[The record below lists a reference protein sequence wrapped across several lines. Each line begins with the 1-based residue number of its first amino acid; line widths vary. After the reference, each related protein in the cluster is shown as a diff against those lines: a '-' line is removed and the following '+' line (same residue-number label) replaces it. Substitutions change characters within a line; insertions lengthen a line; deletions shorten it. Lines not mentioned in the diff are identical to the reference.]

1 MNALQ
6 TLWTEVLATA
16 LADAGVAVCA
26 VSPGSRSAPLV
37 TALARSKRFELPV
50 LIDERAAG
58 FFALAAARSSDRPVA
73 LLCTSGSAPGHYL
86 PAVIEAAMAQVPLVI
101 VSADRPPE
109 LHDAG
114 AAQTIPQLLL
124 FAEQVRARVD
134 LGPPTGEV
142 LALRAVRRRV
152 MQLVASAQG
161 PVPGPVHLNVP
172 LRKPLEPALPS
183 TEAERALAA
192 EVARLAAEPRLVRPP
207 RLAAPDEQLDELA
220 AQMLAEPR
228 GLIVAG
234 SLPEAFAAAR
244 DDVFALAA
252 RLGYPLLAEAGSQLR
267 LGPRPDGVTAVDRA
281 DLVLASRLAGAT
293 PPRLLLQLGA
303 EPVTPGW
310 QVAQPILGVA
320 NGVSRCVVAH
330 RWQDPTST
338 ARVLLG
344 DPVDTLRRLRARVCA
359 PGTSVAS
366 IASPEPAFAASY
378 AEAEARA
385 TAELEA
391 ALATVSEAGETNAGD
406 EAASEEAANEVVM
419 VRAVLEACAQLA
431 NSGSSSSADA
441 ATNAALAPRLILGN
455 SLPVRVMEHLSFP
468 AAPSVRDPDAVSLV
482 RSPDAAG
489 RAFLPVVTQRGASGI
504 DGQLAAAAGA
514 ALDGRPVLALIG
526 DVTFAHD
533 AGSLQVLAQAQSPVV
548 IVVVDNGGGRIF
560 DHLPVARAELGDD
573 IYPRF
578 FTTPPRLDPVA
589 LARAFGLRAQ
599 IARTPSQLSES
610 IVAALCTA
618 GATLIHA
625 PVAADGALVV
635 RSAALRGLAASL
647 PSPLRMVQ
655 GATS

>member
-1 MNALQ
+1 MNAIQ

-16 LADAGVAVCA
+16 LADAGVTVCA

-37 TALARSKRFELPV
+37 TALARSERFELPV
-50 LIDERAAG
+50 IIDERAAG
-58 FFALAAARSSDRPVA
+58 FFALAAARSSNTPVA
-73 LLCTSGSAPGHYL
+73 LLCTSGSAAGHYL

-152 MQLVASAQG
+152 MQLVAHAQG

-207 RLAAPDEQLDELA
+207 RLAASDEQLDELA
-220 AQMLAEPR
+220 AQLRAEPR
-228 GLIVAG
+228 GLIIAG

-252 RLGYPLLAEAGSQLR
+252 HLGYPLLAEAGSQLR
-267 LGPRPDGVTAVDRA
+267 LGRRPDGVTAVDRA
-281 DLVLASRLAGAT
+281 DLVLAARLAGAT

-310 QVAQPILGVA
+310 QVAQPLLGVA
-320 NGVSRCVVAH
+320 NGVSRWAVAH

-344 DPVDTLRRLRARVCA
+344 DPVDTLRRLRERLCGPLA
-359 PGTSVAS
+359 SVAS
-366 IASPEPAFAASY
+366 ACASVEPAFAASY

-391 ALATVSEAGETNAGD
+391 ALAAVSEAGEAKVGD
-406 EAASEEAANEVVM
+406 GAASQAANEVVM
-419 VRAVLEACAQLA
+419 VRAALAACAQLA
-431 NSGSSSSADA
+431 RVA
-441 ATNAALAPRLILGN
+441 ANPGAARAPRLILGN
-455 SLPVRVMEHLSFP
+455 SLPVRVIEHLSFP
-468 AAPSVRDPDAVSLV
+468 AAPLVRDPDNAPAV
-482 RSPDAAG
+482 RSPDNG
-489 RAFLPVVTQRGASGI
+489 PDGGSPPPTFLPVVTQRGASGI

-533 AGSLQVLAQAQSPVV
+533 AGSLQVLAQAHSPIA

-578 FTTPPRLDPVA
+578 FTTPPHLDPVA
-589 LARAFGLRAQ
+589 IARAFGLRAQ
-599 IARTPSQLSES
+599 VARTPAQLSES
-610 IVAALCTA
+610 IVAALSTA

-635 RSAALRGLAASL
+635 RSAALRGLVSSL

>member
-1 MNALQ
+1 MNAIQ

-16 LADAGVAVCA
+16 LADAGVTVCA

-50 LIDERAAG
+50 IIDERAAG
-58 FFALAAARSSDRPVA
+58 FFALAAARSSDKPVA

-114 AAQTIPQLLL
+114 AAQTIPQQLL
-124 FAEQVRARVD
+124 FAEQVRGRVD

-192 EVARLAAEPRLVRPP
+192 EVARLAAEPRLVRAP
-207 RLAAPDEQLDELA
+207 RLAAPDDQLDELA
-220 AQMLAEPR
+220 AQLSSEPR

-252 RLGYPLLAEAGSQLR
+252 HLGYPLLAEAGSQLR
-267 LGPRPDGVTAVDRA
+267 LGRRPDGVTAVDRA
-281 DLVLASRLAGAT
+281 DLVLASKLAGAT

-320 NGVSRCVVAH
+320 SGVSRWVVAH

-344 DPVDTLRRLRARVCA
+344 DPVDTLRRLRERVCA
-359 PGTSVAS
+359 RTASV
-366 IASPEPAFAASY
+366 ELAFAASY

-385 TAELEA
+385 TAEIEKA
-391 ALATVSEAGETNAGD
+391 I
-406 EAASEEAANEVVM
+406 EAASAESAGAVDNEAANEVVM
-419 VRAVLEACAQLA
+419 VRAVLAACAQLA
-431 NSGSSSSADA
+431 ATDA
-441 ATNAALAPRLILGN
+441 AQAPRLILGN

-468 AAPSVRDPDAVSLV
+468 SAPFVRDPDAAVH
-482 RSPDAAG
+482 SPDTTAG
-489 RAFLPVVTQRGASGI
+489 VTFLPVVTQRGASGI

-533 AGSLQVLAQAQSPVV
+533 AGSLQVLAQAQSPIV

-578 FTTPPRLDPVA
+578 FTTPPHLDPVA
-589 LARAFGLRAQ
+589 LAKAFGLRAQ
-599 IARTPSQLSES
+599 VARTPEQLSES

-635 RSAALRGLAASL
+635 RSAALRGLVATL